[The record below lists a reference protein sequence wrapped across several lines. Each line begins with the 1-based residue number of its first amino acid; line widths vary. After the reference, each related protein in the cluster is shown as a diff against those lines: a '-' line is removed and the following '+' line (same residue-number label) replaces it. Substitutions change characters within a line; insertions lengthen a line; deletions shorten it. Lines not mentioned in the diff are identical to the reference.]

1 MILPLFLFG
10 WISCKDKVTVIIF
23 LSIIFAF
30 VTFST
35 SSEFLDTLLPI
46 ISPSPLYLNINLGF
60 RIINPIFDFLYI
72 FGSFKTELAILSAV
86 ALSLKVDEAVIC
98 GLGSVFSLSI
108 NSLSVFPTCL
118 SIRCPPF
125 ASWAANPP
133 PGARG
138 LLSPCLTLCMPLLSE
153 VTDLLRTLSF

>member
-10 WISCKDKVTVIIF
+10 WISCKNKVTVIIF

-60 RIINPIFDFLYI
+60 
-72 FGSFKTELAILSAV
+72 
-86 ALSLKVDEAVIC
+86 
-98 GLGSVFSLSI
+98 
-108 NSLSVFPTCL
+108 
-118 SIRCPPF
+118 
-125 ASWAANPP
+125 
-133 PGARG
+133 
-138 LLSPCLTLCMPLLSE
+138 
-153 VTDLLRTLSF
+153 